1 MAEVKYDAK
10 AARETDRSY
19 QNPEIINQRLRT
31 VEAMA
36 LRTGERVLDAGC
48 GTGLL
53 TELISSQV
61 GDSGQVTGV
70 DFSQDM
76 IDFATPRCV
85 PLGNVELIQ
94 GSVTRLNFTDDA
106 FDAASCVQTLL
117 YVDDVETA
125 IGELYR
131 VLKPRGRVAILETD
145 WRGVVINSPD
155 HKLTRQILDA
165 WDDTVSSPNLP
176 ARLIPMLHNAGF
188 SGIRAQ
194 AIPILN
200 ASYSENSFGGGML
213 KYMARNA
220 VKQKLLDRDEADQW
234 LQGFIDLADQ
244 NAFFFCVNRFLFTAI
259 K

>member
-1 MAEVKYDAK
+1 MAKVKYDAK

-19 QNPEIINQRLRT
+19 LNPEIINQRLRT

-53 TELISSQV
+53 TELIASQV
-61 GDSGQVTGV
+61 GGSGHVTGV
-70 DFSQDM
+70 DYSQDM
-76 IDFATPRCV
+76 LDFAAPRCE
-85 PLGNVELIQ
+85 PLGNVELHQ
-94 GSVTRLNFTDDA
+94 GSVTQLDFADDT

-155 HKLTRQILDA
+155 YKLTRQILDA

-176 ARLIPMLHNAGF
+176 TRLTPMLNKAGF
-188 SGIRAQ
+188 SGIRVQ

-200 ASYSENSFGGGML
+200 ASYNKDSFGGSMI
-213 KYMARNA
+213 KYMAKNA
-220 VKQKLLDRDEADQW
+220 VKQKILDRAKADEW
-234 LQGFIDLADQ
+234 VKGIVDLADQ
-244 NAFFFCVNRFLFTAI
+244 QAFFFCVNRFLFTAI

>member
-1 MAEVKYDAK
+1 MSKVKYDAK

-19 QNPEIINQRLRT
+19 LNPEIINQRLKT

-36 LRTGERVLDAGC
+36 LRVGERVLDAGC

-53 TELISSQV
+53 TELIASQV
-61 GDSGQVTGV
+61 GDSGHVTGL
-70 DFSQDM
+70 DTSQDM
-76 IDFATPRCV
+76 LDFAEPRCQ
-85 PLGNVELIQ
+85 PLGNVDLRQ
-94 GSVTRLNFTDDA
+94 GSVTQLDFADNS

-117 YVDDVETA
+117 YVDEVETA
-125 IGELYR
+125 VSELHR

-155 HKLTRQILDA
+155 HALTRRMLDA
-165 WDDTVSSPNLP
+165 WDETVSSPNLP
-176 ARLIPMLHNAGF
+176 TKLIPMLHKAGF

-200 ASYSENSFGGGML
+200 ASYNENSFGGSML
-213 KYMARNA
+213 KYMANNA
-220 VKQKLLDRDEADQW
+220 VKHKILDRDGADQW
-234 LQGFIDLADQ
+234 LQSIADLADHQ
-244 NAFFFCVNRFLFTAI
+244 AFFFCVNRFLFTAI

>member
-1 MAEVKYDAK
+1 MPEVKYDAK

-19 QNPEIINQRLRT
+19 LNPEIINQRLKT

-36 LRTGERVLDAGC
+36 LRQGERVLDAGC

-61 GDSGQVTGV
+61 GDSGQVIGV
-70 DFSQDM
+70 DYSQDM
-76 IDFATPRCV
+76 LDFATPRCM
-85 PLGNVELIQ
+85 PLGNVELRQ
-94 GSVTRLNFTDDA
+94 GSVTQLDFAENS

-117 YVDDVETA
+117 YVDEVETA
-125 IGELYR
+125 ISELNR

-155 HKLTRQILDA
+155 YKLTRRILDA

-176 ARLIPMLHNAGF
+176 TRLIPMLHNAGF

-194 AIPILN
+194 AIPVLN
-200 ASYSENSFGGGML
+200 ASYNEHSFGGSML
-213 KYMARNA
+213 KYMANNA
-220 VKQKLLDRDEADQW
+220 VKHQVLDRDSADQW
-234 LQGFIDLADQ
+234 LQGIVNLADQ
-244 NAFFFCVNRFLFTAI
+244 QAFFFCVNRFLFTAI

>member
-19 QNPEIINQRLRT
+19 LNPEVINQRLKT
-31 VEAMA
+31 IEAMA
-36 LRTGERVLDAGC
+36 LRSGERVLDAGC

-61 GDSGQVTGV
+61 GTSGHVTGV
-70 DFSQDM
+70 DTSQDM
-76 IDFATPRCV
+76 LDIAAPRCE
-85 PLGNVELIQ
+85 PLGNVALHQ
-94 GSVTRLNFTDDA
+94 GSVTQLGFADNT
-106 FDAASCVQTLL
+106 FDATSCVQTLL

-125 IGELYR
+125 ISELHR

-155 HKLTRQILDA
+155 HKATRQILDA

-176 ARLIPMLHNAGF
+176 TRLIPMLNKADF
-188 SGIRAQ
+188 SAIHAQ

-200 ASYSENSFGGGML
+200 ASYNANSFGGSML
-213 KYMARNA
+213 KYMANNA

-234 LQGFIDLADQ
+234 LQGIVDLADQ
-244 NAFFFCVNRFLFTAI
+244 QAFFFCVNRFLFTAI

>member
-1 MAEVKYDAK
+1 MAKVKYDAK

-19 QNPEIINQRLRT
+19 LNPEIINQRLKT
-31 VEAMA
+31 IEAMA
-36 LRTGERVLDAGC
+36 LRPGESVLDAGC

-61 GDSGQVTGV
+61 GDSGHVTGL

-76 IDFATPRCV
+76 LDFAAPRCE
-85 PLGNVELIQ
+85 PLGNVELHQ
-94 GSVTRLNFTDDA
+94 GSVTQLDFADDV

-125 IGELYR
+125 ISELHR

-155 HKLTRQILDA
+155 HKVTRQVLDA
-165 WDDTVSSPNLP
+165 WDETVSSPNLP
-176 ARLIPMLHNAGF
+176 TRMIPMLNKAGF
-188 SGIRAQ
+188 TAIRAQ

-200 ASYSENSFGGGML
+200 ASYNENSFGGSML
-213 KYMARNA
+213 KYMAKNA
-220 VKQKLLDRDEADQW
+220 VKQKLFDRDEADQW
-234 LQGFIDLADQ
+234 LQGFVDLADSQ
-244 NAFFFCVNRFLFTAI
+244 AFFFCVNRFLFTAI